1 MSLKDGGLRESHA
14 ADLGS
19 MEDGLEELI
28 SGLVEVLGRLVIGE
42 PISLLIQLFEG
53 NARLKEGMPFG

>member
-1 MSLKDGGLRESHA
+1 
-14 ADLGS
+14 